1 MVAENPTWGAPRIH
15 GELLKL
21 GFDLSEPTVSRWV
34 RRARMVK
41 KLIFASEEGGVPDR
55 RLMPLPAHSTS
66 ADHPVVPCNAQFRC
80 ARSPLDAAMRTGA
93 GSACPGDCAPRGNVP
108 RIAAGV
114 RCFDE

>member
-1 MVAENPTWGAPRIH
+1 MVVERFACLTAC
-15 GELLKL
+15 GETL
-21 GFDLSEPTVSRWV
+21 EP
-34 RRARMVK
+34 RMVK

-55 RLMPLPAHSTS
+55 RLMPLPAHSNS

-108 RIAAGV
+108 RIAAGLGAAV
-114 RCFDE
+114 SPRTR